1 MGEQKYMFLNG
12 KYIYVQKWQE
22 YEPNMFLNDKN
33 KQSTQRMLQGRH
45 PSTHPMKE
53 ASSNLSEDTGN
64 FGGVI
69 DSPWPLPI
77 TDEIETLATSDE
89 KVSRWHGRRWHAA
102 DAADAADATDAGTE
116 DSPLPSLLESRKNIS
131 RKGNMF
137 VNGKYKESTKKVPLG
152 QGSHLSTHPMKEA
165 SSNLSEDTGSKS
177 KESKWI
183 EL

>member
-1 MGEQKYMFLNG
+1 MG
-12 KYIYVQKWQE
+12 
-22 YEPNMFLNDKN
+22 
-33 KQSTQRMLQGRH
+33 
-45 PSTHPMKE
+45 
-53 ASSNLSEDTGN
+53 NLSEDTGN

-116 DSPLPSLLESRKNIS
+116 DSPLPSLLKSRKNIS

-137 VNGKYKESTKKVPLG
+137 VNGKYQQSTQKVPLG
-152 QGSHLSTHPMKEA
+152 QGSHLMKEA
-165 SSNLSEDTGSKS
+165 SSNLSEDTGHFGGVIDSPWPLPITDVKNGSKS
-177 KESKWI
+177 KESNWI